1 MIKKVKVGD
10 EVWSDYF
17 NEWVRVARI
26 VSDAEWYFTLPG
38 HHREERAR
46 TPLSWFERQLNE

>member
-1 MIKKVKVGD
+1 MTRKIVKVGD

-17 NEWVRVARI
+17 NEWVRVTRI
-26 VSDAEWYFTLPG
+26 ISDIEWYFRLPG
-38 HHREERAR
+38 GSETRAK